1 MDIKRLWHSLRLY
14 TTFSS
19 QKRGDY
25 LRKHGLFH
33 HVGENVRIPTM
44 LLPLYPELISIGDNV
59 EIASGVK
66 FVTHDAIHGVLNLKN
81 RQVAD
86 CFHENIGCIEIGSNC
101 FIGADT
107 IILADV
113 KIGSNVVIGAGSL
126 VNKDVPD
133 NSVCAGAPVRVLGR
147 FEDLEKKRKEVRS
160 YDGPQT
166 HWEAFHKHRGQ
177 D

>member
-14 TTFSS
+14 TIFNS

-25 LRKHGLFH
+25 LRKHKLFH

-66 FVTHDAIHGVLNLKN
+66 FVTHDAIHGVLNHKN
-81 RQVAD
+81 RGEQ
-86 CFHENIGCIEIGSNC
+86 FHENIGCIEIGSNC

-107 IILADV
+107 IILANV
-113 KIGSNVVIGAGSL
+113 RIGSNVVVGAGSM
-126 VNKDVPD
+126 VNKDIPD
-133 NSVCAGAPVRVLGR
+133 DSVCAGTPVKVFGS
-147 FEDLEKKRKEVRS
+147 FADLEKKRKEIRP
-160 YDGPQT
+160 YEGPQA
-166 HWEAFHKHRGQ
+166 HWEAFRKHRQ
-177 D
+177 